1 MNYDQYHHYGWL
13 GFPYPE
19 RVYFDHHGYEFTYNT
34 IEQKLL
40 DIAYLLWHGYDV
52 RSDIHHTY
60 SEDHPSVSQST
71 VYNTILYLM
80 KHIPDSGYA
89 QLLSRPV
96 NIDILIDIFFS
107 RLLRLYHIPTT
118 CNKPHFMKQ
127 PSKLTES
134 ELRECNPWEEV
145 ARNYDFRTM
154 LFSSENNQVC
164 SADRAMIEDF
174 NAHSEPDFQYRLNVP
189 AYPWY
194 GNPLKAKVIV
204 LSLNPG
210 YSEKESTIAKLI
222 QLLPERNYEGYC
234 LHICSMLTFDC
245 GGFLPSDYQRPRLSD
260 RDIANIHQSWYW
272 YDRLNQG
279 FLDGRN
285 GLSFEDVNHNFAV
298 IQYIGY
304 HSKRFAPFKKNQI
317 LPSQQYTRQLIDY
330 ILHNNRDTIFIVPR
344 NVNTWRKFLGNLWDD
359 MRFITTSDYR
369 GQHLTKSTLKE
380 NYDRVV
386 AAFKS
391 KN

>member
-1 MNYDQYHHYGWL
+1 M
-13 GFPYPE
+13 
-19 RVYFDHHGYEFTYNT
+19 
-34 IEQKLL
+34 

-60 SEDHPSVSQST
+60 SEDHRSVNQST
-71 VYNTILYLM
+71 VYNTILHFL
-80 KHIPDSGYA
+80 KHIPDSGYV

-107 RLLRLYHIPTT
+107 RLLRQYHIPTT
-118 CNKPHFMKQ
+118 INKSHFMKQ

-134 ELRECNPWEEV
+134 ELRECNPWVEV

-164 SADRAMIEDF
+164 SADREMIEEF
-174 NAHSEPDFQYRLNVP
+174 NATASPEHQFKLNVP

-234 LHICSMLTFDC
+234 LHLCSMLTFDC
-245 GGFLPSDYQRPRLSD
+245 GGFLPSDYQKPRLSD

-272 YDRLNQG
+272 QNRLTKA
-279 FLDGRN
+279 FPKDKT
-285 GLSFEDVNHNFAV
+285 GLNFEQINSNFAV
-298 IQYIGY
+298 IQYVGY
-304 HSKRFAPFKKNQI
+304 SSKEFAPFKKGRF
-317 LPSQQYTRQLIDY
+317 LPSQLYTRQLIEY
-330 ILHNNRDTIFIVPR
+330 ILLNNRDTIFIVPR
-344 NVNTWRKFLGNLWDD
+344 SEHLWRAFLGELWDD
-359 MRFITTSDYR
+359 TRFIVTNAPRSQHFNEKNFPTQEDYLR
-369 GQHLTKSTLKE
+369 VVQTLKG
-380 NYDRVV
+380 
-386 AAFKS
+386 
-391 KN
+391 